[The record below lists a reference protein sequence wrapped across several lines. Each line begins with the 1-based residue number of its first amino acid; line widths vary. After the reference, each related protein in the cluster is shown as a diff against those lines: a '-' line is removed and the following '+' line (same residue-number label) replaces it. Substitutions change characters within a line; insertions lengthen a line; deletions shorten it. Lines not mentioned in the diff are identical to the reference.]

1 MGSYKWFINVI
12 SEDLGK
18 MLFNLCNKSIVLHSL
33 SFFYVIFDY
42 SNIVLKFFCETWL
55 AIVSLM
61 INIFISASK
70 YELFGLFRRTKMKA
84 LFQRECTNVIL
95 HRSLQNCSTK
105 LFGSPTTENKEV
117 SSANNFGFHWRF
129 SGKSLI

>member
-1 MGSYKWFINVI
+1 MASYKWFINVI

-61 INIFISASK
+61 INIFISASMSCLVCL
-70 YELFGLFRRTKMKA
+70 EGSRW
-84 LFQRECTNVIL
+84 
-95 HRSLQNCSTK
+95 K
-105 LFGSPTTENKEV
+105 LFFNGNAQMLSYTDHCKTVQQSCLDPQPQKTKRCHLQITSDSIE
-117 SSANNFGFHWRF
+117 GFHVNH
-129 SGKSLI
+129 